1 MEKNKNGDAI
11 DDVHPPKFLNTI
23 VASGILNH
31 NLILKVGV
39 LVMLLR
45 NIEQRACLCNG
56 TRLIIT
62 RMGKFVRKG
71 KVISESN
78 IGEKVFIPRL
88 SLTPSDVRI
97 PFKFQRRQFS
107 IVVSFAMTINKSQE
121 QSSKNV
127 GIYLPSVVF

>member
-23 VASGILNH
+23 VASDILNH
-31 NLILKVGV
+31 NLRLKVGV

-45 NIEQRACLCNG
+45 NIDQRAGLCNG

-62 RMGKFVRKG
+62 RMGKFVREG
-71 KVISESN
+71 RVISGSN

-97 PFKFQRRQFS
+97 LSSFS
-107 IVVSFAMTINKSQE
+107 GD
-121 QSSKNV
+121 SSR
-127 GIYLPSVVF
+127 